1 MRLCA
6 QGTIHSIP
14 EAVLSGARQMAAV
27 EIMSEPKVRDM
38 VRHAFIET
46 AVFST
51 GAQGTVCAL
60 EFETCYIRGVWE

>member
-1 MRLCA
+1 
-6 QGTIHSIP
+6 
-14 EAVLSGARQMAAV
+14 MAAV